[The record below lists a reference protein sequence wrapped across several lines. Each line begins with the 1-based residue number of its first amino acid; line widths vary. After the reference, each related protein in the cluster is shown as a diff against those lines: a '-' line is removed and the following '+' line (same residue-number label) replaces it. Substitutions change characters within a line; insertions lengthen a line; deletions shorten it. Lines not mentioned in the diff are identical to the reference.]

1 MGDSAGG
8 CDPVVGTPASGV
20 SELCSSGVGVKW
32 APPLVGE
39 GSVPSQLEAELV
51 DCSSLGSV
59 DMFFVGGDVATS
71 VGSRRTELLGGP
83 PVGEAGGLC
92 GELVQVAVGGEVSA
106 RRESVEGMD
115 ADTLCSLS
123 PAVKMQRAKRV
134 LQTMVPWY
142 SCRARRGR
150 RESLPGLTERPRARA
165 ASPRP
170 AGCGGSRAARAAAG
184 EARRAPRGSVSC
196 SSSRARRASPQ
207 IGRAHV

>member
-32 APPLVGE
+32 TPPLVGE
-39 GSVPSQLEAELV
+39 GSVPSQLEAGLV

-59 DMFFVGGDVATS
+59 EMFFVGRDVGTG
-71 VGSRRTELLGGP
+71 VGSRRTELLDGP
-83 PVGEAGGLC
+83 LVGEAGGLC
-92 GELVQVAVGGEVSA
+92 GELVQMAVGVVVSA

-142 SCRARRGR
+142 SVPSPERTAGEFAGTDRAPPSAGSFSSARWLR
-150 RESLPGLTERPRARA
+150 REPGGP
-165 ASPRP
+165 
-170 AGCGGSRAARAAAG
+170 GDG
-184 EARRAPRGSVSC
+184 RGSE
-196 SSSRARRASPQ
+196 ASE

>member
-59 DMFFVGGDVATS
+59 EMFFVGGDVGTS

-123 PAVKMQRAKRV
+123 PAEEPGQKRLICEKVHGKAV
-134 LQTMVPWY
+134 LQYFHRSFSFYTVP
-142 SCRARRGR
+142 
-150 RESLPGLTERPRARA
+150 L
-165 ASPRP
+165 
-170 AGCGGSRAARAAAG
+170 
-184 EARRAPRGSVSC
+184 
-196 SSSRARRASPQ
+196 
-207 IGRAHV
+207 

>member
-8 CDPVVGTPASGV
+8 CDSVVGTPASGV

-59 DMFFVGGDVATS
+59 EMFFVGGDVATS

-106 RRESVEGMD
+106 RGESVEGMD

-123 PAVKMQRAKRV
+123 PVEEPGQKWLICEKVHGKAV
-134 LQTMVPWY
+134 LQYFHRSFSFYTVP
-142 SCRARRGR
+142 
-150 RESLPGLTERPRARA
+150 L
-165 ASPRP
+165 
-170 AGCGGSRAARAAAG
+170 
-184 EARRAPRGSVSC
+184 
-196 SSSRARRASPQ
+196 
-207 IGRAHV
+207 